1 MPPGILVFTL
11 KQVVYAWTGKLQLQ
25 SPKVARLHLSEV
37 VKHIHM
43 KVLLQSTHT
52 LKQPIYWY
60 NKSGCRYSSAG
71 HTAHLNIQIFFTAW
85 PEAATIHNTNNDFI
99 IFAIEQ
105 ITNKRWDGKLKSRKK
120 IVIMKKYKLHRNKH
134 FLILH
139 SSYPQNSEKFTTIQL
154 CISKW
159 TNPGK
164 TA

>member
-120 IVIMKKYKLHRNKH
+120 NSDNEKIQITQEQTLFNPAFFIPTKLWEVYN
-134 FLILH
+134 
-139 SSYPQNSEKFTTIQL
+139 YTTVH
-154 CISKW
+154 K
-159 TNPGK
+159 
-164 TA
+164 